1 MRRLLAIVF
10 ALVLLGA
17 ACGSDDDSTAASSGG
32 DDTTADYGGG
42 SDTGSEAE
50 AGEYVVTAK
59 DFAFGPD
66 TVELEAGETVTVKN
80 DDGAA
85 HTWTADDGG
94 FDEQLPAG
102 GEVTH
107 TFDEAGT
114 FSYHCEIHPSM
125 TGTITVS

>member
-1 MRRLLAIVF
+1 MVNPWPGQATGPAIRVTV
-10 ALVLLGA
+10 ATWDVPE
-17 ACGSDDDSTAASSGG
+17 ASVQVIWTWSP
-32 DDTTADYGGG
+32 
-42 SDTGSEAE
+42 
-50 AGEYVVTAK
+50 GEYVVTAK